1 MNVRFF
7 IKEKSLKNVKCAN
20 CGEEISQQAPTCP
33 KCGHP
38 NKASKNLSGKQIA
51 VYLVVGIGVI
61 WWLASNDT
69 NSITENK
76 AVANQEITKQEIDA
90 LPNVTASAMASA
102 YSDNTVAADQQFK
115 DKKFKV
121 TGTVADINTDIMGNP
136 YITLRGG
143 VNQFM
148 EPQFAFDKS
157 DAAKLANL
165 KKGSKVSLICI
176 GKGDVAKTPMSG
188 SCALL

>member
-1 MNVRFF
+1 M
-7 IKEKSLKNVKCAN
+7 KNVKCSN
-20 CGEEISQQAPTCP
+20 CGEEISQKAPTCP

-38 NKASKNLSGKQIA
+38 NKASKNLSGKQI
-51 VYLVVGIGVI
+51 VLYLVVGIGAI
-61 WWLASNDT
+61 WWLASSDT
-69 NSITENK
+69 KSTTENK
-76 AVANQEITKQEIDA
+76 ASANQELTKQEIDT
-90 LPNVTASAMASA
+90 LPNVTASAIASA
-102 YSDNTVAADQQFK
+102 YSENTVAADQQFK

-121 TGTVADINTDIMGNP
+121 TGTVADINTDFMGDP

-148 EPQFAFDKS
+148 EPQFGFEKS

-188 SCALL
+188 SCTLL